1 MRLCLNQNKNKEQK
15 TKRRLYS
22 DLTQLFLT
30 QEEYYY
36 TEC

>member
-1 MRLCLNQNKNKEQK
+1 MSLCLNQNKNKKQK

-30 QEEYYY
+30 QEEYY